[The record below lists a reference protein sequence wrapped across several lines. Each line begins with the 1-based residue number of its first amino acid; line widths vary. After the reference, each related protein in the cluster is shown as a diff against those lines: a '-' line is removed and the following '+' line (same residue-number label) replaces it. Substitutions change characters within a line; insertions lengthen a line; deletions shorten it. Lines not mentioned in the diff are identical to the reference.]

1 MHICIIV
8 LTFIEVRR
16 MLDVL
21 PMTAAFMAEFNK
33 MSSVIN
39 GLAANFDMEKADCE

>member
-1 MHICIIV
+1 M
-8 LTFIEVRR
+8 
-16 MLDVL
+16 DVL
-21 PMTAAFMAEFNK
+21 PTATAFMAEFNK

>member
-1 MHICIIV
+1 M
-8 LTFIEVRR
+8 
-16 MLDVL
+16 DV
-21 PMTAAFMAEFNK
+21 PSMTTAFMAEFNK